1 MNPLLT
7 DITNILKLER
17 LGPDRFEGEG
27 RDASGLRRVFG
38 GLVLGQALSAAYQT
52 TEQRPVHSLHAYFL
66 RGGDPDHPIVYEV
79 DRSRDGGSFSNRRVV
94 AIQHGAQIF
103 HLSASFHAPEP
114 SVDRYL
120 PMPDVAPPE
129 ELPTLAA
136 MIAEMKRTR
145 PDRPV
150 PFIEQTLP
158 FEFRP
163 AYMPDPETAPDEV
176 LQKPHMKLWI
186 RTIDQLPDDAVL
198 HHTLMA
204 YASDYYLLGAAGLDT
219 RHLGDRRKLQMA
231 SVDHAMWFHRP
242 ARADE
247 WLLYVLD
254 SPSASGSLGLAFGK
268 MYSRDGRLVAST
280 AQEGLIRRRLG

>member
-1 MNPLLT
+1 MNPHLAGVI
-7 DITNILKLER
+7 DILKPKR
-17 LGPDRFEGEG
+17 LDADRFEGES
-27 RDASGLRRVFG
+27 RDPTGLRRVFG

-52 TEQRPVHSLHAYFL
+52 IENRPVHSLHAYFL
-66 RGGDPDHPIVYEV
+66 KGGDPDHPIVYEV

-94 AIQHGAQIF
+94 AIQHGQQIF

-114 SVDRYL
+114 AVDRHL
-120 PMPDVAPPE
+120 PMPEVAPPE
-129 ELPTLAA
+129 EVPDLATVIGA
-136 MIAEMKRTR
+136 RKRDVPNR
-145 PDRPV
+145 PI
-150 PFIEQTLP
+150 PFFERTQP

-163 AYMPDPETAPDEV
+163 AYMPDPQTAPDEV

-186 RTIDQLPDDAVL
+186 KALDTLPDDPVL
-198 HHTLMA
+198 HHVLLA
-204 YASDYYLLGAAGLDT
+204 YASDYYLLGTAGLDT
-219 RHLGDRRKLQMA
+219 RYIGDRRTLQMA

-254 SPSASGSLGLAFGK
+254 SPSAAGSRGLAFGK

-280 AQEGLIRRRLG
+280 AQEGLIRRRL